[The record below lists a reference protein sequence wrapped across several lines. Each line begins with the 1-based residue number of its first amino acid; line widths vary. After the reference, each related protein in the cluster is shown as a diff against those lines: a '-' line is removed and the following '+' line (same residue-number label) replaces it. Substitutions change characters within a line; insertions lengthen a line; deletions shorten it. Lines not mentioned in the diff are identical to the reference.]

1 MRSFCR
7 AMALA
12 LAMIASSPGAIAL
25 AQDETEDAAES
36 RSATFE
42 AARGAQLE
50 ELPGGS
56 LLVAAYGVV
65 FVLLLGYVVAIAFRQ
80 ASTARELD
88 RLRQDMK
95 AQGASSKKET

>member
-7 AMALA
+7 ATALA
-12 LAMIASSPGAIAL
+12 LAMIASSPGAIVL

-36 RSATFE
+36 RAATFE

-95 AQGASSKKET
+95 AQGASSKKEA